1 MKYLLI
7 LYVCSY
13 ATAEMKCNNESIT
26 GSFDNWSACINQGY
40 KQSHFL
46 LNELYKEDFERDY
59 IERERIVVKFECR
72 KVGEKV

>member
-13 ATAEMKCNNESIT
+13 ATAETKCDNSRIVGAFNE
-26 GSFDNWSACINQGY
+26 WSVCINQGY

-46 LNELYKEDFERDY
+46 LNELYKEDFEDEKLAIRFSC
-59 IERERIVVKFECR
+59 REQ
-72 KVGEKV
+72 GEQT

>member
-13 ATAEMKCNNESIT
+13 AAEIPKCNNESIT
-26 GSFDNWSACINQGY
+26 GGFDKWSACINQGY

-46 LNELYKEDFERDY
+46 LNELYQEDFEDEKLAIRFSC
-59 IERERIVVKFECR
+59 EEQ
-72 KVGEKV
+72 GEKT

>member
-13 ATAEMKCNNESIT
+13 AAETPKCNDERIT
-26 GSFDNWSACINQGY
+26 GGFDEWSTCINQGY

-46 LNELYKEDFERDY
+46 LNELYQEDFVDEKLAIRFSC
-59 IERERIVVKFECR
+59 EEQ
-72 KVGEKV
+72 GEKT

>member
-13 ATAEMKCNNESIT
+13 AAEIPKCNNQRIT
-26 GSFDNWSACINQGY
+26 GGFDEWSTCINQGY

-46 LNELYKEDFERDY
+46 LNELYKEDFEDEKLAIRFSC
-59 IERERIVVKFECR
+59 EEQ
-72 KVGEKV
+72 GEQT

>member
-13 ATAEMKCNNESIT
+13 AAETPKCNDERIT
-26 GSFDNWSACINQGY
+26 GGFNEWSTCINQGY

-46 LNELYKEDFERDY
+46 LNELYQEDFEDEKLAIRFSC
-59 IERERIVVKFECR
+59 EEQ
-72 KVGEKV
+72 GEKT

>member
-13 ATAEMKCNNESIT
+13 ATEAPKCNNESIT
-26 GSFDNWSACINQGY
+26 GTFDNWTTCINQGY

-46 LNELYKEDFERDY
+46 LNELYKEDFEDEKLAIRFSC
-59 IERERIVVKFECR
+59 K
-72 KVGEKV
+72 KQGEIT